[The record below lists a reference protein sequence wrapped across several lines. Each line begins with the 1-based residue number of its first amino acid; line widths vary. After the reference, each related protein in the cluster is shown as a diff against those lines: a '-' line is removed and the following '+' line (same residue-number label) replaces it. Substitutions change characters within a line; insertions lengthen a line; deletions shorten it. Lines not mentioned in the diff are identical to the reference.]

1 MFLPVNHPR
10 TPATHSAA
18 AQVDRAYIGAPSP
31 LKLQDSGRG
40 SVLMIHKHGFAD
52 AVVWNPAESKAA
64 GMGDLG
70 ADNWRGFVCV
80 EVAQARSGAVALA
93 AGEEWEGSTTLEW
106 DTLGES

>member
-1 MFLPVNHPR
+1 M
-10 TPATHSAA
+10 
-18 AQVDRAYIGAPSP
+18 QVDRAYIGAPSP

-80 EVAQARSGAVALA
+80 EVARALA
-93 AGEEWEGSTTLEW
+93 YLHPTILHRDLKVRFPGPPVRCGWDPRYPRPLRVGSE
-106 DTLGES
+106 

>member
-1 MFLPVNHPR
+1 M
-10 TPATHSAA
+10 
-18 AQVDRAYIGAPSP
+18 QVDRAYIGAPSP

-64 GMGDLG
+64 GMGDLW

-80 EVAQARSGAVALA
+80 EVAQARSGAVVLA
-93 AGEEWEGSTTLEW
+93 AGEEWQGSTTLEW